1 MSAEFQTSP
10 IRRRLE
16 GVFERAGAPSAEG
29 VFTELFE
36 AGAHEQAGRVEA
48 RLASGRA
55 RALDGL
61 LIGVKDNIDVA
72 GFVTRAG
79 SKALEGRAPAA
90 RDAPAV
96 AQARDAGGILVGHNN
111 MTELAFSGLG
121 LNPAYGTPRNPA
133 FEGAAHIP
141 GGSSSGGAVAVA
153 LDLCD
158 AAIGTDTGGSVRIPA
173 AFCGLV
179 GFKPTAS
186 TVSREGVVPLSTT
199 LDSVGVM
206 ARSVGVCRQVYQVI
220 RTARPEAGP
229 TPTRAGRVRIGVLRN
244 YVRDDIST
252 AVDEA
257 IGRALDR
264 LSSARD
270 VDLIDC
276 AFAPFDR
283 LPAIQRAGS
292 FSAAESF
299 FNFRELVDDKASPLD
314 PRVRQRMEI
323 GRAMSAADYLALRA
337 ARAEMIAAF
346 ADWFPAFDVVAMP
359 TTPITAPRLAD
370 LAEDAAWTRANLLAL
385 RNPTTVNFVDGCAV
399 SLPCHRAGEPPV
411 GLSLAAPGGHDH
423 RLLDI
428 ADRLAPLLT

>member
-1 MSAEFQTSP
+1 V
-10 IRRRLE
+10 RY
-16 GVFERAGAPSAEG
+16 
-29 VFTELFE
+29 
-36 AGAHEQAGRVEA
+36 
-48 RLASGRA
+48 
-55 RALDGL
+55 
-61 LIGVKDNIDVA
+61 
-72 GFVTRAG
+72 
-79 SKALEGRAPAA
+79 
-90 RDAPAV
+90 
-96 AQARDAGGILVGHNN
+96 AGGILVGHNN

-133 FEGAAHIP
+133 YGDAAHIP

-158 AAIGTDTGGSVRIPA
+158 AAVGTDTGGSVRIPA

-179 GFKPTAS
+179 GFKPTGW

-220 RTARPEAGP
+220 RTARSEEGA
-229 TPTRAGRVRIGVLRN
+229 TPRGGRLRIGVLRN
-244 YVRDDIST
+244 YVWDDISKE
-252 AVDEA
+252 VDEA

-264 LSSARD
+264 LSSARN

-276 AFAPFDR
+276 TFAPFDR
-283 LPAIQRAGS
+283 LPAIQQAGS

-299 FNFRELVDDKASPLD
+299 FNFRKLVDDSANPLD
-314 PRVRQRMEI
+314 PRVRQRIEI
-323 GRAMSAADYLALRA
+323 GRAMSAADYLALRG
-337 ARAEMIAAF
+337 ARAAMIQAF
-346 ADWFPAFDVVAMP
+346 ADWFSDFDVVAMP
-359 TTPITAPRLAD
+359 TTPITAPRLTD

-385 RNPTTVNFVDGCAV
+385 RNPTTINFVDGCAV
-399 SLPCHRAGEPPV
+399 SLPCHRVGEPPV

-428 ADRLAPLLT
+428 ADQVAPLLI